1 MRRSKLSVS
10 SQVDK
15 EQGTL
20 TKRSGSVYN
29 EYNTNAM
36 QWAHHTNTKPGDVK
50 VFYNPRQKGW
60 VEVMATDDGYVE
72 NHTLTGKELEAAYG
86 RNYKKSRNNDEL
98 AGELR
103 AIGGDG
109 RSGDAASGIAGKYSE
124 DGGLVG
130 EQTLQGKRG
139 GDSQSDKRDSAG
151 DNLSANEAPDKGASS
166 VSRGKFSVSSQTDS
180 EYLELAK
187 DPKKNSVQLAWMVY
201 KAAKDAGYTFRGMH
215 GTENTSGFTVF
226 KGDLIFNSDSE
237 DVAHSYSGR
246 RGKVYNTYIDT
257 TGYLTVDGG
266 TYNHKI
272 PVPQELRKF
281 ITDKNKASSMLSRTT
296 HWHRRSTS
304 SCTTKTTIG
313 SCGSLS
319 SPTSINPPQ
328 PRAKWRFSRQPDT
341 MCPLR

>member
-1 MRRSKLSVS
+1 MS
-10 SQVDK
+10 SGQG
-15 EQGTL
+15 QGTL
-20 TKRSGSVYN
+20 TKRSRSVYN
-29 EYNTNAM
+29 EYNTNVM

-166 VSRGKFSVSSQTDS
+166 VSRDKLSVSGQQKQNTLTDV
-180 EYLELAK
+180 
-187 DPKKNSVQLAWMVY
+187 KNRDSPAFWCLVRDLRW
-201 KAAKDAGYTFRGMH
+201 
-215 GTENTSGFTVF
+215 SGF
-226 KGDLIFNSDSE
+226 
-237 DVAHSYSGR
+237 A
-246 RGKVYNTYIDT
+246 
-257 TGYLTVDGG
+257 
-266 TYNHKI
+266 
-272 PVPQELRKF
+272 
-281 ITDKNKASSMLSRTT
+281 
-296 HWHRRSTS
+296 
-304 SCTTKTTIG
+304 
-313 SCGSLS
+313 
-319 SPTSINPPQ
+319 
-328 PRAKWRFSRQPDT
+328 
-341 MCPLR
+341 CPLHGLGLPNRRFGVSSHSPVGFSAYPS